1 MIKRVVDPSIA
12 VLSAL
17 ILAGGLTTAGG
28 GSTGE
33 STEEIGAPPSGRQ
46 AGLETLPESRAETA
60 RPEERFEFTSYTEV
74 GELFEEL
81 GYTPETWAAGIRE
94 VPRVYLTTIAPRWR
108 DRVSAE
114 VTVLEKKRIF
124 FRALAPLVLRSNEF
138 ILRDRARLEELGPG
152 GDLNS
157 DDRLWLSELAVAYGV
172 VKDADAALD
181 AAVLDELLVRVD
193 VVPVSL
199 ALSQC
204 AEESGWGTSRFAA
217 EGNALFGQWSWGGK
231 GIKPLQQREGMG
243 DYRIAAFETPLQ
255 SVMAYMR
262 NLNTHNA
269 YAGLRARRAE
279 LRAKGER
286 ISGFEL
292 AKTLDK
298 YSERGAA
305 YVESL
310 HGIMRVNQLD
320 PADDAFLGDGPTI
333 WLIPIGEGAR

>member
-1 MIKRVVDPSIA
+1 MITRRHGQTIVVCCVLTVLGLPTTGCAQPQTDP
-12 VLSAL
+12 AL
-17 ILAGGLTTAGG
+17 
-28 GSTGE
+28 
-33 STEEIGAPPSGRQ
+33 Q
-46 AGLETLPESRAETA
+46 AGSGENGERVKSK
-60 RPEERFEFTSYTEV
+60 RPEERFEFTSYLEV

-108 DRVSAE
+108 DRVSNE
-114 VTVLEKKRIF
+114 VSVLEKKRIF
-124 FRALAPLVLRSNEF
+124 FRSLAPLVLRSNEF
-138 ILRDRARLEELGPG
+138 ILRERARLEEIRDRRLA
-152 GDLNS
+152 GDDVSAEDLQWMT
-157 DDRLWLSELAVAYGV
+157 DLAVAYGV
-172 VKDADAALD
+172 VTDGAAAVDEAALD
-181 AAVLDELLVRVD
+181 ELMLRVD
-193 VVPVSL
+193 IVPVSL

-217 EGNALFGQWSWGGK
+217 EGNALFGQWSWGGD

-243 DYRIAAFETPLQ
+243 DYRIAAFETPLH

-286 ISGFEL
+286 MSGFEL

-333 WLIPIGEGAR
+333 WLIPVGEGAS

>member
-1 MIKRVVDPSIA
+1 MNSTFSARSLAIWVSLAVVFGPTPA
-12 VLSAL
+12 C
-17 ILAGGLTTAGG
+17 GQ
-28 GSTGE
+28 GSSSPAANDNSTSSGNQGE
-33 STEEIGAPPSGRQ
+33 ST
-46 AGLETLPESRAETA
+46 
-60 RPEERFEFTSYTEV
+60 RPEERLEFTSYTEV

-81 GYTPETWAAGIRE
+81 NYTPETWAAGIRE

-108 DRVSAE
+108 DRVSKD
-114 VTVLEKKRIF
+114 VSVLEKKRIF

-138 ILRDRARLEELGPG
+138 ILRDRGRAAEVRARLDGG
-152 GDLNS
+152 GDIS
-157 DDRLWLSELAVAYGV
+157 PEDRQWLTELAVGYGV
-172 VKDADAALD
+172 VKDGETTLNAAAL
-181 AAVLDELLVRVD
+181 AELMVRVD
-193 VVPVSL
+193 IVPVSL
-199 ALSQC
+199 ALGQC

-217 EGNALFGQWSWGGK
+217 EGNALFGQWSWGGE

-243 DYRIAAFETPLQ
+243 DYRIAAFETPLH

-286 ISGFEL
+286 MSGFEL

-310 HGIMRVNQLD
+310 HAIMRVNQLD

-333 WLIPIGEGAR
+333 WLIPVGDGVN

>member
-1 MIKRVVDPSIA
+1 MNSTFSVRSLALWVALAVVLVPTAACGQGSSSPAANDNSPSP
-12 VLSAL
+12 
-17 ILAGGLTTAGG
+17 GNQ
-28 GSTGE
+28 GE
-33 STEEIGAPPSGRQ
+33 ST
-46 AGLETLPESRAETA
+46 

-74 GELFEEL
+74 GTLFEEL
-81 GYTPETWAAGIRE
+81 NYTPEAWQAGIRE

-124 FRALAPLVLRSNEF
+124 FRSMAPLVLRSNEF
-138 ILRDRARLEELGPG
+138 ILRDRARLEEIRPRVTGS
-152 GDLNS
+152 GDLS
-157 DDRLWLSELAVAYGV
+157 ADERLWLSELAVAYGV
-172 VKDADAALD
+172 VKDADAAVD
-181 AAVLDELLVRVD
+181 AAVLDELLVRLD
-193 VVPVSL
+193 IVPVSL

-255 SVMAYMR
+255 SIMAYMR
-262 NLNTHNA
+262 NLNTHDA

-286 ISGFEL
+286 MSGWEL

-298 YSERGAA
+298 YSERGPA

-333 WLIPIGEGAR
+333 WLIPIGEGAE

>member
-1 MIKRVVDPSIA
+1 MNSTTSVRSLAILVALAMFFGSSAACAQESSSPVDSIESEKPDVKA
-12 VLSAL
+12 
-17 ILAGGLTTAGG
+17 
-28 GSTGE
+28 E
-33 STEEIGAPPSGRQ
+33 ST
-46 AGLETLPESRAETA
+46 

-81 GYTPETWAAGIRE
+81 NYTPETWAAGIRE

-108 DRVSAE
+108 DRVSNE
-114 VTVLEKKRIF
+114 VSVLEKKRIF
-124 FRALAPLVLRSNEF
+124 FRAMAPLVLRSNEF
-138 ILRDRARLEELGPG
+138 ILRDRARLEELRPRFTGG
-152 GDLNS
+152 GDVS
-157 DDRLWLSELAVAYGV
+157 ADERLWLTELAVGYRV
-172 VKDADAALD
+172 VKDADAAID
-181 AAVLDELLVRVD
+181 AAVLDELLVRID

-217 EGNALFGQWSWGGK
+217 EGNAMFGQWSWGGK
-231 GIKPLQQREGMG
+231 GIKPQQQREGMG
-243 DYRIAAFETPLQ
+243 DYRIAAFETPLH
-255 SVMAYMR
+255 SVMAYMK

-286 ISGFEL
+286 MSGFEL

-310 HGIMRVNQLD
+310 HAIMRVNQLD

-333 WLIPIGEGAR
+333 WLIPIGDGTS